1 MPLRVGLTYT
11 QMKLGW
17 ADKRLNEL
25 KIAVAKF
32 RNNAYTVRQYDD
44 LENSLHCIWIEQT
57 VTPDDVP
64 MLLGEFAY
72 ALRSGLDQLAWQLAL
87 ITTDKPSGKTCFPV
101 ESKCPLPSD
110 KRYTEKIRSIPPVA
124 LQVIESLQPYRDQSR
139 LKQDPLW
146 QLNKLCNID
155 KHRQVAIGHIPFRLE
170 AEANVVL
177 TARPNFQNGILVS
190 IPLADKDKL
199 ELKIEVPDIPF
210 GDPIDTADAI
220 ADFEITLD
228 GLRKIYDFVRNDVV
242 PKFEAFFP
250 K

>member
-1 MPLRVGLTYT
+1 MPLRVGLIYT

-17 ADKRLNEL
+17 AYKRLNEL
-25 KIAVAKF
+25 KVAVAEF
-32 RNNAYTVRQYDD
+32 RNDAYTVRQYDD
-44 LENSLHCIWIEQT
+44 LEDSLHYIWIEQK
-57 VTPDDVP
+57 VTPDNVP

-87 ITTDKPSGKTCFPV
+87 LMTDKPSGQTCFPI
-101 ESKCPLPSD
+101 ESECPLPSN
-110 KRYTEKIRSIPPVA
+110 KSYTEKIRSIPPVA

-139 LKQDPLW
+139 LKQHPLW
-146 QLNKLCNID
+146 QLNKLSNID
-155 KHRQVAIGHIPFRLE
+155 KHRQVAVGHIPFRLE
-170 AEANVVL
+170 ANVIL

-210 GDPIDTADAI
+210 GDPIDATDAV
-220 ADFEITLD
+220 ATFEMPPD
-228 GLRKIYDFVRNDVV
+228 GLRNIYDFVRNEVV
-242 PKFEAFFP
+242 PKFESFFP